1 MKHYSWLIMLL
12 MVGIV
17 AGCGGSS
24 EEAPAE
30 PQAPEPVEETD
41 KVIAAPATPDESEET
56 ASERFN
62 SLPIIAIYI
71 GVLSDLVAL
80 PEGLILAEIEVK
92 DEAKQMYHIVAD
104 TRDNPDKF
112 QKKLIKIY
120 ADKGWV
126 EDMNMAQKGSSLTG
140 FNNGEF
146 MVYVEAN
153 KGNIG
158 SIVTIDTGLL

>member
-1 MKHYSWLIMLL
+1 MLL

-41 KVIAAPATPDESEET
+41 EVIAAPATPDESEET
-56 ASERFN
+56 ASEEEEEAKVT
-62 SLPIIAIYI
+62 LPE
-71 GVLSDLVAL
+71 VLSDLVAL

>member
-41 KVIAAPATPDESEET
+41 EVIAAPATPDESEET
-56 ASERFN
+56 ASEEEEEAKVT
-62 SLPIIAIYI
+62 LPE
-71 GVLSDLVAL
+71 VLSDLVAL

>member
-1 MKHYSWLIMLL
+1 MKHLSWLL
-12 MVGIV
+12 MVCIV

-30 PQAPEPVEETD
+30 PQAPEPVEQTD
-41 KVIAAPATPDESEET
+41 EVIATPSTPDESEE
-56 ASERFN
+56 ASDEPEEAKV
-62 SLPIIAIYI
+62 SLPE
-71 GVLSDLVAL
+71 VLSDLVAL

>member
-12 MVGIV
+12 LVGIV

-24 EEAPAE
+24 QEAPAE
-30 PQAPEPVEETD
+30 LQAPESVEETD
-41 KVIAAPATPDESEET
+41 EVIATPEEPEEAASDEPEEAKLT
-56 ASERFN
+56 
-62 SLPIIAIYI
+62 LPE
-71 GVLSDLVAL
+71 VLSDLVAL

-92 DEAKQMYHIVAD
+92 DEAKKMYHIVAD